1 MAEENKN
8 VEPVEEPKNG
18 EESRDKKPEKVFT
31 QDEVNQII
39 ADRLKRQKDKLE
51 KAAEEE
57 RKKQEEA
64 EKLKKMSEDDRNA
77 FELKKA
83 KEELATAQKQI
94 NRYKMKQ
101 QASEMLGE
109 QGIQLSEAQLD
120 LVVSD
125 DAEATLGK
133 VKDLTSIIADQKEK
147 QRQQMLAGKTPS
159 VAGAN
164 KDELKS
170 KIDGIKDPY
179 LRREEMLKHPELYLN

>member
-8 VEPVEEPKNG
+8 VDPVEEPKTG

-64 EKLKKMSEDDRNA
+64 EKLKKMSDDDRNA

-83 KEELATAQKQI
+83 KSTAT
-94 NRYKMKQ
+94 R
-101 QASEMLGE
+101 
-109 QGIQLSEAQLD
+109 
-120 LVVSD
+120 
-125 DAEATLGK
+125 
-133 VKDLTSIIADQKEK
+133 
-147 QRQQMLAGKTPS
+147 
-159 VAGAN
+159 
-164 KDELKS
+164 
-170 KIDGIKDPY
+170 
-179 LRREEMLKHPELYLN
+179 

>member
-1 MAEENKN
+1 MTEENKN
-8 VEPVEEPKNG
+8 VEPVEEPKAG

-83 KEELATAQKQI
+83 KEDLATAQKQI

-101 QASEMLGE
+101 QASLGR
-109 QGIQLSEAQLD
+109 
-120 LVVSD
+120 
-125 DAEATLGK
+125 
-133 VKDLTSIIADQKEK
+133 VKSLTSIIADQKEK

-170 KIDGIKDPY
+170 KIDNIKDPY

>member
-1 MAEENKN
+1 
-8 VEPVEEPKNG
+8 
-18 EESRDKKPEKVFT
+18 
-31 QDEVNQII
+31 
-39 ADRLKRQKDKLE
+39 
-51 KAAEEE
+51 
-57 RKKQEEA
+57 
-64 EKLKKMSEDDRNA
+64 MSDDDRNA

-109 QGIQLSEAQLD
+109 QGIQLSESQLD

-125 DAEATLGK
+125 DAEATLGR
-133 VKDLTSIIADQKEK
+133 VKSLTSIIADQKEK

-170 KIDGIKDPY
+170 KIDQIKDPY